1 VTASA
6 GPAGAA
12 TLGRWGGIERWAL
25 AIIAALTVARFV
37 LAPIVPLA
45 FDEAYYWRWSE
56 HLAFGYLDHPPL
68 VAWMI
73 RAGTTLFGDTHFG
86 VRFLPLVG
94 GVAATWAVWRAAALL
109 FEDRRIAA
117 LAALYFNVTLILAVG
132 TILSTPDSPLLVAA
146 AFVLFFLAK
155 AARSGHPGWW
165 LAAGAVV
172 GAGCLAK
179 YTALFWFPSIL
190 LWLLLDP
197 RMRPVLRTP
206 APWLGAALGLLVFL
220 PNLLWNAGHEWMSF
234 AYQFGRVDDGSGLAP
249 GYAIEHLGT
258 EIGMATP
265 IIFLLAWSGLALFL
279 KAKDAA
285 RTPWLLLGAFVWPM
299 SIYFIFHS
307 LHARVEG
314 NWTGPIYPA
323 IAIAAAA
330 VTTLGWRG
338 AWGRFLAVLQP
349 FAAPLGLVLVAAIY
363 VQTVSGILPLGSW
376 DPTASRMGA
385 GIEAVTAEIETVRQ
399 AEGATLIYAPNYALT
414 GWLSFYE
421 PTQPAPVAQLGEPD
435 RWLQEPRLSDEL
447 RSGPYLLV
455 LPAGDGE
462 AEIETPYGTAIRIA
476 TIDRTRGELLISRY
490 DIYRIDRR
498 VLAAL

>member
-1 VTASA
+1 MTTST

-12 TLGRWGGIERWAL
+12 TLGRWDGIERWAL
-25 AIIAALTVARFV
+25 AVIAALTVARFV

-73 RAGTTLFGDTHFG
+73 RAGTTLFGDTHLG

-94 GVAATWAVWRAAALL
+94 GVAATWAVWRTAALL

-132 TILSTPDSPLLVAA
+132 TILATPDSPLLVAA

-155 AARSGHPGWW
+155 AARTGQAGWW
-165 LAAGAVV
+165 LAAGVAVGV
-172 GAGCLAK
+172 GCLAK
-179 YTALFWFPSIL
+179 YTALFWFPSIF

-197 RMRPVLRTP
+197 RMRPVLGTP
-206 APWLGAALGLLVFL
+206 APWLGAALGLVVFL
-220 PNLLWNAGHEWMSF
+220 PNVLWNGANEWMSF
-234 AYQFGRVDDGSGLAP
+234 TYQFGRVDDGNGFAP
-249 GYAIEHLGT
+249 GYLVEHFGT

-265 IIFLLAWSGLALFL
+265 IVFLLAWSGLALFL
-279 KAKDAA
+279 RARDAS

-299 SIYFIFHS
+299 SLYFIVHA
-307 LHARVEG
+307 LRARVEG

-330 VTTLGWRG
+330 VATLEWRG
-338 AWGRFLAVLQP
+338 FWGRFLAAVQP
-349 FAAPLGLVLVAAIY
+349 FAIPVGLVLVIAIY

-385 GIEAVTAEIETVRQ
+385 GIAAVTVEIEEVRQ
-399 AEGATLIYAPNYALT
+399 AEGATLILAPDYGLT
-414 GWLSFYE
+414 GWLSFYQ
-421 PTQPAPVAQLGEPD
+421 PTQPAPVAELGEPN
-435 RWLQEPRLSDEL
+435 RWLQEPPLTDEA
-447 RSGPYLLV
+447 RSGPYLLI
-455 LPAGDGE
+455 LPAGEGE
-462 AEIETPYGTAIRIA
+462 AEIETPYGTAIRIH
-476 TIDRTRGELLISRY
+476 TIDRTRGDLLISRY

-498 VLAAL
+498 VLAGG